1 MDFVLETLKSYFLYA
16 KTFFVPRCPP
26 SLSLLYRALERNLK
40 IISHVRNNNF
50 SYTQLSHVFFFFFF
64 SSSRLRPFFVFF
76 LIFLQNGFD
85 IFHML
90 LFEAFLCFFDNI
102 YLPFI
107 YIYPKIFIK
116 KSYLLYYFQFSSS
129 EFSSSEFSLSKSK
142 EISISSMRYLGIFF
156 SLTTYLNYSSENT
169 LG

>member
-1 MDFVLETLKSYFLYA
+1 MLKYFLSLG
-16 KTFFVPRCPP
+16 VLH
-26 SLSLLYRALERNLK
+26 LSLLYRALERNLK

-50 SYTQLSHVFFFFFF
+50 SYTQLSHLFF
-64 SSSRLRPFFVFF
+64 SSSFFLLVSGHFSSFFLFFFRMVLISFTCFCLKLFFV
-76 LIFLQNGFD
+76 
-85 IFHML
+85 
-90 LFEAFLCFFDNI
+90 FFDNI

-116 KSYLLYYFQFSSS
+116 ESYLLYYFQFSSS

-142 EISISSMRYLGIFF
+142 EISISSIRYLGIFF

-169 LG
+169 WG